1 MDNKVTKERLN
12 NHLEYDWFKYVIIII
27 VAVALFVFVFKQI
40 NSDRE
45 NETLQI
51 YASCYEYRGGDFAER
66 ARVVINA
73 DNEQAEN
80 GKTTIRSVGIEAQ
93 NPQSEE
99 YGTLLQT
106 HGDVTS
112 DLLIVGKSYMKN
124 YQYSMLT
131 WDEEVINACTPYK
144 YDENGQ
150 KVPAM
155 ELTFWEAELNGV
167 SYKRGVRVDN
177 LPNIDLLFGFDPGE
191 IPEDSILNESYENLP
206 EDDKIQYES
215 EQAKYD
221 TEFYLVINP
230 SLVNIGD
237 KGRKGETSDTQ
248 TFQLVSKLLWYAQ
261 SGVLA

>member
-106 HGDVTS
+106 HGDV
-112 DLLIVGKSYMKN
+112 
-124 YQYSMLT
+124 
-131 WDEEVINACTPYK
+131 WDEEVIDACTPYK

-237 KGRKGETSDTQ
+237 KGRKGEASDTQ